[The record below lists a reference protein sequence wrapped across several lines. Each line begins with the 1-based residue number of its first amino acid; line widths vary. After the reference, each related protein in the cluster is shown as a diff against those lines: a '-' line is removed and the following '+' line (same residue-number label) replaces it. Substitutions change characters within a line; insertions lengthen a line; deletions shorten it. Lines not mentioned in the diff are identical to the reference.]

1 MGKHPTGL
9 CDLCQVEESIEHILL
24 QCNKEN
30 ISSILKNQCL
40 IYKSDF
46 NLKSVLD
53 IGGIQTTVFN
63 LVNQIYKEKIL

>member
-1 MGKHPTGL
+1 MGKHLTGF
-9 CDLCQVEESIEHILL
+9 CDLCQVKENIEHILL

-30 ISSILKNQCL
+30 ISSILKDQCL
-40 IYKSDF
+40 ICKADL